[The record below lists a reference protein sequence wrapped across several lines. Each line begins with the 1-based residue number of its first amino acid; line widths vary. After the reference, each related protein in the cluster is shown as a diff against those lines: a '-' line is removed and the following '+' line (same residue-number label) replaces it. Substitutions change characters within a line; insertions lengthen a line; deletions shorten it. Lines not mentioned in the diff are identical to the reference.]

1 MTLNLVWKFDFGAW
15 FSTDFDTHFDM
26 ILSCR
31 IDQIVSKLYCW
42 YKVFRSQSFY
52 CKICDWHIYWYNYI
66 RLIESLTWKTFHC
79 FDVCTVNDLST
90 IRCNSSIFL
99 DTTNSTLYISGV
111 HDIDQPHGGTSGNA
125 IGAGSVPSSAVAF
138 YNSCPLHV
146 RARPRQSINFTLYSF
161 GHYLDHDD
169 TDSTTGLRFCSA
181 NLFIAEG
188 QRRHSSPLCPARQRQ
203 RNLYLSHDSIL
214 TLYFSQQPRKLL
226 NSFNRWTFILKI
238 ECKSNKIWWFA
249 ILNISRYYLV
259 FIWWHRFLG
268 RLRLRGFPGVQ
279 IFCVLLRNI

>member
-1 MTLNLVWKFDFGAW
+1 MTSAPSGATLPSS
-15 FSTDFDTHFDM
+15 STPP
-26 ILSCR
+26 IPPC
-31 IDQIVSKLYCW
+31 
-42 YKVFRSQSFY
+42 
-52 CKICDWHIYWYNYI
+52 IYQAY
-66 RLIESLTWKTFHC
+66 TT
-79 FDVCTVNDLST
+79 
-90 IRCNSSIFL
+90 SISH
-99 DTTNSTLYISGV
+99 T
-111 HDIDQPHGGTSGNA
+111 GGTSGAA

-146 RARPRQSINFTLYSF
+146 RARPRQSINITLYSF

-238 ECKSNKIWWFA
+238 ECKSNMI
-249 ILNISRYYLV
+249 
-259 FIWWHRFLG
+259 
-268 RLRLRGFPGVQ
+268 
-279 IFCVLLRNI
+279 